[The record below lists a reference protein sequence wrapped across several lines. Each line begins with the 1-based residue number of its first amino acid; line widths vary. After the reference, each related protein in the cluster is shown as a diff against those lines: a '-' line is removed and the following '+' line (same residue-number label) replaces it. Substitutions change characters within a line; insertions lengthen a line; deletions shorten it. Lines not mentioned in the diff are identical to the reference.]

1 MIWLAILLL
10 TTAALAPL
18 AWVLL
23 RGRPVRR
30 GRQEAALALHRA
42 QLGELDRDLAEGQI
56 AAAEYAAATVEVQR
70 RLLAAAERP
79 DTPLAS
85 AARRPLVVALALVPA
100 FAFALYLLGG
110 SPGLPSEPLAARI
123 ARAKVELEQENASL
137 AALRAHL
144 ATLDPHSEQAR
155 RGFMLLGNVEAG
167 RRNFAAAA
175 AAWDKALAAGFDP
188 TLAAEAAE
196 AAADAE
202 GRVTA
207 TTALLFRKAL
217 QAAPANAPWRP
228 IAERRLSEYAT
239 GAKAGG
245 TPAAVRN

>member
-23 RGRPVRR
+23 QRGPSRH

-56 AAAEYAAATVEVQR
+56 AAAEYTAAAVEVQR

-79 DTPLAS
+79 DTPLAR
-85 AARRPLVVALALVPA
+85 AARGPLVVALALVPA

-110 SPGLPSEPLAARI
+110 SPGLPSETLAARL

-137 AALRAHL
+137 TALRAHL
-144 ATLDPHSEQAR
+144 ATLDPHTEQAR
-155 RGFMLLGNVEAG
+155 EGFERLGTIEAS
-167 RRNFAAAA
+167 RHNFAAAA
-175 AAWDKALAAGFDP
+175 AAWDKALAARFDP

-207 TTALLFRKAL
+207 PTALLFRRAL

-228 IAERRLSEYAT
+228 IAERRLSEYVGGEGRGAGPAT
-239 GAKAGG
+239 G
-245 TPAAVRN
+245 N